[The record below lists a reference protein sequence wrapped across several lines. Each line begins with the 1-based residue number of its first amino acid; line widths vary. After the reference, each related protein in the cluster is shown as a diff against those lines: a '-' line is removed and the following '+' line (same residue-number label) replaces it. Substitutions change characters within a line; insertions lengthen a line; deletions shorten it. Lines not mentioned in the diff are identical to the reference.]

1 MITHLD
7 ADAVRYEGDRPVAA
21 GDQELTQPT
30 VTARTASGV
39 WGLYAAGDEVVVV
52 HPAGAMRGRP
62 GDLRAELE
70 GIAGDQA
77 RAGEERQAVGSLLPY
92 LGGDDPG
99 TVADI
104 PRSQSRRGRRRPTG
118 SPTTATPHRPASR
131 PPRPSR
137 PGARATR
144 SRRARPAARPAGAGS
159 REGPRRG

>member
-7 ADAVRYEGDRPVAA
+7 ADAVRYEGGHPVAA
-21 GDQELTQPT
+21 GDQQLTQPT
-30 VTARTASGV
+30 VRARTASGV

-104 PRSQSRRGRRRPTG
+104 PRSQVEAGPPPTYWLSDDRNAPPASEPPSPAEQARRPG
-118 SPTTATPHRPASR
+118 DPEP
-131 PPRPSR
+131 
-137 PGARATR
+137 
-144 SRRARPAARPAGAGS
+144 
-159 REGPRRG
+159 

>member
-1 MITHLD
+1 MIVHLD

-21 GDQELTQPT
+21 GDQQLAQPT
-30 VTARTASGV
+30 VIARTAGGF

-62 GDLRAELE
+62 DDVRAELL

-99 TVADI
+99 KAADV
-104 PRSQSRRGRRRPTG
+104 PRSRVEAGPPPTYWL
-118 SPTTATPHRPASR
+118 SDDRNAP
-131 PPRPSR
+131 
-137 PGARATR
+137 
-144 SRRARPAARPAGAGS
+144 PAGEPPSPGEPE
-159 REGPRRG
+159 R

>member
-104 PRSQSRRGRRRPTG
+104 PRSQVEAGPPPTYWLSDDRNAPPASEPPSPAEQARRPG
-118 SPTTATPHRPASR
+118 DPEP
-131 PPRPSR
+131 
-137 PGARATR
+137 
-144 SRRARPAARPAGAGS
+144 
-159 REGPRRG
+159 

>member
-21 GDQELTQPT
+21 GDQQLAQAT
-30 VTARTASGV
+30 VTARTAGGV

-62 GDLRAELE
+62 EDVRAELE

-99 TVADI
+99 EATEV
-104 PRSQSRRGRRRPTG
+104 PRSQVEAGPPPTYWLSGDRNAPPASEPPSPAEQARRPG
-118 SPTTATPHRPASR
+118 DPER
-131 PPRPSR
+131 
-137 PGARATR
+137 
-144 SRRARPAARPAGAGS
+144 
-159 REGPRRG
+159 

>member
-7 ADAVRYEGDRPVAA
+7 ADAVRYEGGRPVAA
-21 GDQELTQPT
+21 GDQRLTQPT

-62 GDLRAELE
+62 GDMRAELE

-99 TVADI
+99 KAADV
-104 PRSQSRRGRRRPTG
+104 PRSQVEAGPPPTYWLSDDRNAPPASEPPSPAEQARRPG
-118 SPTTATPHRPASR
+118 NPEP
-131 PPRPSR
+131 
-137 PGARATR
+137 
-144 SRRARPAARPAGAGS
+144 
-159 REGPRRG
+159 